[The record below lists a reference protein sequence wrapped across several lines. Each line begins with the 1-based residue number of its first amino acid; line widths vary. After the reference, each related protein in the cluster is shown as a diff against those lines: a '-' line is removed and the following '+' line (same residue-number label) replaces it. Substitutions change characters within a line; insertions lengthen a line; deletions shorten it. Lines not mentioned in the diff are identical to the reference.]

1 LFIIVVVTTEIF
13 ILKEKNIYYWRKLVM
28 WVITAYDKESTTMYE
43 FNTED
48 EAREA
53 LKNIPGCKILTEDI
67 YDYGLVAI

>member
-1 LFIIVVVTTEIF
+1 
-13 ILKEKNIYYWRKLVM
+13 M
-28 WVITAYDKESTTMYE
+28 WVITVYDKESTTMYE